1 MTSIEKLNVAALLY
15 SCERLLH
22 NLNAATRDSTDEP
35 DMKMSDVPAV
45 KECRKMIKGEA
56 S

>member
-1 MTSIEKLNVAALLY
+1 MTPIERLNVAALLH

-22 NLNAATRDSTDEP
+22 NYNKATRSDSEQP
-35 DMKMSDVPAV
+35 DMKISDVPAV
-45 KECRKMIKGEA
+45 KECRKMIKEDQ